1 MADILS
7 SRGRGNPRIDL
18 TPMVDLGFLLIT
30 FFIFTTTLSE
40 KKSMEIIMPNES
52 PAPPT
57 EIAHHTA
64 LSLYLMGNK
73 KVLALYGKAAMETDF
88 SSASQISSSTT
99 KIRAQIQEAKN
110 NMQAAVAAHIAGS
123 KSTDRLF
130 VLIKPSTSCTYEDV
144 VNILDE
150 MQVNGVKDY
159 ALLDATAEEEMKMA
173 ALQKTL

>member
-40 KKSMEIIMPNES
+40 RKSMEIIMPSEA

-57 EIAHHTA
+57 EIPHHTA
-64 LSLYLMGNK
+64 LSLYLLGKN

-88 SSASQISSSTT
+88 SSASHISTNT
-99 KIRAQIQEAKN
+99 ANIREQIQEAKS
-110 NMQAAVAAHIAGS
+110 NMQAAIATGIDGS
-123 KSTDRLF
+123 KGTDRLF

-150 MQVNGVKDY
+150 MQINGVSDY
-159 ALLDATAEEEMKMA
+159 TLLDATVEEEMKMA